1 MTQLVLAPME
11 GLVDWRVRQLLSAV
25 GGFDQCVT
33 EFIRVS
39 QTLFPA
45 HVFYRYCPELHQGG
59 QTASGQPVLVQ
70 LMGHDPQLLGENA
83 AFAVELGAPGID
95 INFGCPSKTVNKRE
109 AGASLLKCPEN
120 LFNIVRAVRAAVP
133 AHIAVSAKIRLGYA
147 DKTLF
152 LENARAVEE
161 GGAQHLTVHARTKM
175 EGYKPP
181 AHWEYLARIRE
192 VLSIPMTANGEI
204 WTIED
209 YIRCRDISG
218 CTSFMLGRGA
228 IACPDLAAR
237 IKAFESG
244 KTPSKQSWAD
254 VLGILLAYIDLLAA
268 DGATENHQAGR
279 IKQWVSMMRK
289 GHSTAATCFD
299 EIKRIRDIH
308 DLRAKLTEDR
318 EKPENRHHDKLIAA

>member
-11 GLVDWRVRQLLSAV
+11 GLVDWRVRQLLSAA

-45 HVFYRYCPELHQGG
+45 HVFYRYCPELHQGCK
-59 QTASGQPVLVQ
+59 TASGQPVLVQ
-70 LMGHDPQLLGENA
+70 LMGHDPDLLGENA

-133 AHIAVSAKIRLGYA
+133 GHIPVSAKIRLGYA

-152 LENARAVEE
+152 LENARAVED

-192 VLSIPMTANGEI
+192 AISIPMTANGEI

-237 IKAFESG
+237 IKAHEAG
-244 KTPSKQSWAD
+244 EDLQKQCWAD
-254 VLGILLAYIDLLAA
+254 VLGILLAYIDLLAL
-268 DGATENHQAGR
+268 DGTTENHQAGR

-289 GHSTAATCFD
+289 GHGPASPCFD
-299 EIKRIRDIH
+299 EIKRIREIGE
-308 DLRAKLTEDR
+308 LR
-318 EKPENRHHDKLIAA
+318 EKLQRDRDNPEYQRPEEPIAA